1 MVVSIGTLGQHSPVM
16 IYHGSDGSDE
26 RNIANKIKTTTHT
39 SQRVPSPEDAAA
51 QQAVVVVFAGQ
62 GGHHVGHVDHVDHV
76 DHPWQ
81 CFGLA
86 LLPSG
91 LRLSFQSWTERAKD
105 FWSSQTLLWQKG
117 KQLCFKLLTIVVTE
131 IE

>member
-1 MVVSIGTLGQHSPVM
+1 MSIGTLGQHTPVM

-39 SQRVPSPEDAAA
+39 SQRAPSPEDAAA

-62 GGHHVGHVDHVDHV
+62 GGHHVGHVDHVG
-76 DHPWQ
+76 HPWQ

-105 FWSSQTLLWQKG
+105 CVSQSPLWQKVE
-117 KQLCFKLLTIVVTE
+117 QLCFKLSAKNG
-131 IE
+131 